1 MTKIAYL
8 LVLSGVLVLEL
19 LVLLLLKRGN
29 IVLRCTR
36 ELSWSSLLLIYEALV
51 KSRSSFLLIL
61 LLLLSLEHFEC
72 LLLAKQ
78 SLLSCHH
85 LLCLELSL
93 CLQIHSVLQLVDVSL
108 CAQLL
113 GVHSHLCIL
122 LPLLEQQSHLEL
134 SLYLTLLG
142 SLLLHELVVDL
153 LLYLHFRQTIT
164 FCMLSLQSL

>member
-1 MTKIAYL
+1 M
-8 LVLSGVLVLEL
+8 
-19 LVLLLLKRGN
+19 
-29 IVLRCTR
+29 
-36 ELSWSSLLLIYEALV
+36 LIYEALV
-51 KSRSSFLLIL
+51 KSRGPLLLIL

-113 GVHSHLCIL
+113 GVHSHLRIL

-142 SLLLHELVVDL
+142 SLLLHELVVNL
-153 LLYLHFRQTIT
+153 LLYLHFR
-164 FCMLSLQSL
+164 